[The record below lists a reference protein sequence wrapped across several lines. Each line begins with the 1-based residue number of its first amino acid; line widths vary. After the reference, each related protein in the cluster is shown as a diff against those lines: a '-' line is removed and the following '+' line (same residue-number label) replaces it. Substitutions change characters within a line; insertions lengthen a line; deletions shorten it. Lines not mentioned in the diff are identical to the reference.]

1 MSVIGNFVQQSKG
14 FRAFVPSPFPSEKII
29 NWSNDLICLL
39 SQADQSIG
47 HLNAI
52 DQLVPDV
59 DFFIFMYV
67 KKEATFSS
75 QIEGTQA
82 TFIDV
87 IRAEAKLSDG
97 GPSDVDEIRN
107 YISAMNYGIERLKTF
122 PLSLRLIRE
131 IHEKLLRGVRGQ
143 HKTPG
148 EFRTSQNWIGG
159 PSIETAT
166 FIPPPTHELTR
177 CLSDLEKFMHTKA
190 LPILIKTGLIHAQF
204 ETIHPFLDGNG
215 RIGRLLTTFYLYKE
229 GALLRPLL
237 YLSSFFKRHRQNYYD
252 RLNNYRSGGV
262 EDWLKFF
269 LEGIRTV
276 SLEAVDTAKKITSLR
291 EKHVELVSGFGRNA
305 NTALVLLNKLYTFPI
320 VDTQLVSKLTKLSKV
335 PTLSLISK
343 FVSGG
348 ILHEVTGKERNR
360 QFVYKDYLKQFS
372 DEKVK

>member
-1 MSVIGNFVQQSKG
+1 MSIIGNFVQQSKG
-14 FRAFVPSPFPSEKII
+14 FRAFIPETFPSEKIV
-29 NWSNDLICLL
+29 NWNNELICLL
-39 SQADQSIG
+39 SQADQAIG

-52 DQLVPDV
+52 DRLVPDV

-82 TFIDV
+82 TFIDI
-87 IRAEAKLSDG
+87 IRAEAKLSDNV
-97 GPSDVDEIRN
+97 PSDVDEIRN
-107 YISAMNYGIERLKTF
+107 YIRAMNYGIERLKTF

-131 IHEKLLRGVRGQ
+131 IHEKLLHGVRGQ

-148 EFRTSQNWIGG
+148 DFRTSQNWIGG

-166 FIPPPTHELTR
+166 FIPPPVHELMR
-177 CLSDLEKFMHTKA
+177 CLSDLEKFIHTQA
-190 LPILIKTGLIHAQF
+190 LPVLIRTGLMHAQF

-215 RIGRLLTTFYLYKE
+215 RVGRLLTTFYLYKE
-229 GALLRPLL
+229 GVLLRPLL
-237 YLSSFFKRHRQNYYD
+237 YLSVFFKHHRQNYYD

-262 EDWLKFF
+262 NDWLKFF

-276 SLEAVDTAKKITSLR
+276 SLEAIETAKKITSLR
-291 EKHVELVSGFGRNA
+291 EKHVELVSKFGRNA
-305 NTALVLLNKLYTFPI
+305 NTALLLLNKLYTFPI
-320 VDTQLVSKLTKLSKV
+320 VDTQLVSKLTGLSKV
-335 PTLSLISK
+335 PTLSLINK
-343 FVSGG
+343 FVSSG

-360 QFVYKDYLKQFS
+360 QFVYKEYLRQFS

>member
-1 MSVIGNFVQQSKG
+1 MSIIGNFVQQSKG
-14 FRAFVPSPFPSEKII
+14 FRAFVPATFPSEKII
-29 NWSNDLICLL
+29 NWNNDLICLL
-39 SQADQSIG
+39 SQADQAIG

-82 TFIDV
+82 TFIDI
-87 IRAEAKLSDG
+87 IRAEAKLSDNI
-97 GPSDVDEIRN
+97 PSDVDEIRN
-107 YISAMNYGIERLKTF
+107 YIRAMNYGIERLKTF

-131 IHEKLLRGVRGQ
+131 IHERLLYGVRGQ

-148 EFRTSQNWIGG
+148 EFRTSQNWVGG

-166 FIPPPTHELTR
+166 FIPPPLHELAR
-177 CLSDLEKFMHTKA
+177 CLSELEKFMHTQT
-190 LPILIKTGLIHAQF
+190 LPILIRTGLIHAQF

-215 RIGRLLTTFYLYKE
+215 RVGRLLTTFYLYKE
-229 GALLRPLL
+229 GVLLRPLL
-237 YLSSFFKRHRQNYYD
+237 YLSVFFKRHRQNYYD

-276 SLEAVDTAKKITSLR
+276 SLEAVDTAKKITNLR
-291 EKHVELVSGFGRNA
+291 EKHVELVSKFGRNA
-305 NTALVLLNKLYTFPI
+305 NTALILLNKLYTFPI
-320 VDTQLVSKLTKLSKV
+320 VDTQLVSKLTGLSKV

-343 FVSGG
+343 FVLGG
-348 ILHEVTGKERNR
+348 ILHEITGKERNR
-360 QFVYKDYLKQFS
+360 QFVYKEYLRQFS